1 MTLTLPTLRS
11 LCLGIDIAEKIGVYR
26 AVVNR
31 EESGGG
37 GRGVGPRLL
46 PCSAAW
52 ALSPGFWPFEVFG
65 SGIFPSSEC
74 YLRQNMGCQQ
84 GQQPAQQPAAASG
97 NLGLGTWDLAA
108 AAQQQ
113 QQQQQQLFANFAFAF
128 AFHAAFSPC
137 LSLAV
142 AYVPKISNFSFGH
155 HLTLNNKPDVKHR
168 EGLDYRG

>member
-1 MTLTLPTLRS
+1 MQLCDSRNPMTLTLPTLRS

-97 NLGLGTWDLAA
+97 NLGLGTW
-108 AAQQQ
+108 QQQ
-113 QQQQQQLFANFAFAF
+113 RSSSSSSSSSSSYLLILLLLLLFMPLFL
-128 AFHAAFSPC
+128 HV
-137 LSLAV
+137 SL
-142 AYVPKISNFSFGH
+142 
-155 HLTLNNKPDVKHR
+155 R
-168 EGLDYRG
+168 

>member
-97 NLGLGTWDLAA
+97 NLGLGTW
-108 AAQQQ
+108 QQQ
-113 QQQQQQLFANFAFAF
+113 RSSSSYLLILLLLLLFMPLFL
-128 AFHAAFSPC
+128 HV
-137 LSLAV
+137 SL
-142 AYVPKISNFSFGH
+142 
-155 HLTLNNKPDVKHR
+155 R
-168 EGLDYRG
+168 